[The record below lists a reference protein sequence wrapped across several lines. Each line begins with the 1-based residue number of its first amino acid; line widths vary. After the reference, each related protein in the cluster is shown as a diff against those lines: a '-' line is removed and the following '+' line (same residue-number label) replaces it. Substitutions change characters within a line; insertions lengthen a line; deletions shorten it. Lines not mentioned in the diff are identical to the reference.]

1 MTIKN
6 RGSQVHRD
14 RTKYHRPS
22 MENPFDDMNLD
33 SELTVVLKLPFDKKT
48 WPKFKHSQ
56 DLKIAEYVVQLY
68 EDDNLKFT
76 VWED

>member
-22 MENPFDDMNLD
+22 MENPFDDMKLD

>member
-1 MTIKN
+1 
-6 RGSQVHRD
+6 
-14 RTKYHRPS
+14 
-22 MENPFDDMNLD
+22 MENPFDDMKLD

-68 EDDNLKFT
+68 EDDNLKFR
-76 VWED
+76 VIDE

>member
-22 MENPFDDMNLD
+22 MENPFDSVKLD
-33 SELTVVLKLPFDKKT
+33 SDLTVVLVLPFDKET
-48 WPKFKHSQ
+48 WPKYKHSQ

-68 EDDNLKFT
+68 EDDNLKFR
-76 VWED
+76 VLDE

>member
-6 RGSQVHRD
+6 RGSQIHRD

-33 SELTVVLKLPFDKKT
+33 SELTVVLKLHFDKKT

>member
-6 RGSQVHRD
+6 RGSQIHRD

-22 MENPFDDMNLD
+22 MENPFDDMKLD

>member
-1 MTIKN
+1 MK
-6 RGSQVHRD
+6 
-14 RTKYHRPS
+14 
-22 MENPFDDMNLD
+22 LD